1 MPRSIWRGGADLSRI
16 FSDLDLILTES
27 GGDNLAATFSPELDD
42 LSIYVI
48 DTAEGQDIPRKK
60 GPGVTRSDLLVVNKT
75 DLAPYV
81 NVDLAML
88 ESDTKAARG
97 ARPYVMAN
105 LSRGQGID
113 QILAF
118 FVGRGRFNFNL
129 NQRFPLCAF
138 LRRGSIRGDLGG

>member
-1 MPRSIWRGGADLSRI
+1 MI
-16 FSDLDLILTES
+16 
-27 GGDNLAATFSPELDD
+27 
-42 LSIYVI
+42 
-48 DTAEGQDIPRKK
+48 
-60 GPGVTRSDLLVVNKT
+60 
-75 DLAPYV
+75 
-81 NVDLAML
+81 NVDLALL

-129 NQRFPLCAF
+129 NQRFPLYAF

>member
-1 MPRSIWRGGADLSRI
+1 MI
-16 FSDLDLILTES
+16 
-27 GGDNLAATFSPELDD
+27 
-42 LSIYVI
+42 
-48 DTAEGQDIPRKK
+48 
-60 GPGVTRSDLLVVNKT
+60 
-75 DLAPYV
+75 
-81 NVDLAML
+81 NVDLALL

-138 LRRGSIRGDLGG
+138 LRRGSIRGDLGARCIRSYVLETAIVLAPCL